1 MKKYI
6 SLLTILV
13 SIAGWSGNGFC
24 QILPGCPPNDLG
36 IWKPAAS
43 IFNVRNSPTGENG
56 TFFVIGILAE
66 NPGGLLNGLETI
78 SAKNTDPFI
87 DDHVYEFNLTPT
99 LRNHIGEWDSRPY
112 NFEGQFGMY
121 EVTIERWPYASP
133 SPPTPFKCY
142 TDPMDQNLLP
152 LPVPEKLKVSFQNGP
167 TTPTLS
173 FDPVGWVPS
182 APGERYLI
190 RIFDKDYSRCIYRVT
205 ICHPSLAET
214 VCSKPDR
221 IPSATF
227 PNNRAAGSQTH
238 EDLVPGEWY
247 IFRADL
253 WKDDFS
259 GGPPMR
265 NLSQASNFKWFR
277 VPKKKND

>member
-1 MKKYI
+1 MKKYV
-6 SLLTILV
+6 LLLMILV

-24 QILPGCPPNDLG
+24 QTPPYLGCPQNDLG
-36 IWKPAAS
+36 ILKPVAG
-43 IFNVRNSPTGENG
+43 ILNVRNSPTGENG
-56 TFFVIGILAE
+56 TFFTIAILAQ
-66 NPGGLLNGLETI
+66 NPGGLLNGLERI
-78 SAKNTDPFI
+78 SAKNYTNPNI
-87 DDHVYEFNLTPT
+87 DDYVYEFELTPT
-99 LRNHIGEWDSRPY
+99 LRNHIGEWGSRPH
-112 NFEGQFGMY
+112 NFEDQFGMY
-121 EVTIERWPYASP
+121 EVTIERRPDASP
-133 SPPTPFKCY
+133 SLSAPFTCY

-152 LPVPEKLKVSFQNGP
+152 LPVPEKLKVSFKNGP
-167 TTPTLS
+167 TKPTLS

-205 ICHPSLAET
+205 ICDPSLAET

-253 WKDDFS
+253 WKDDLS
-259 GGPPMR
+259 GTPMR
-265 NLSQASNFKWFR
+265 NLSQGSNFKWFK
-277 VPKKKND
+277 VPK